1 MDEKVRQFLEQHHH
15 AVMVTLKADGTPHVA
30 RIMLGLV
37 EGRLW
42 SSSTQTR
49 VRTKFLRRDP
59 RCTLCVL
66 DQDNP
71 YHWLGLETKVT
82 ILDGPDAPQQN
93 LALYRTIAGEPKDL
107 DEYLQAMV
115 SDQRLIYEFSIERT
129 YGQF

>member
-1 MDEKVRQFLEQHHH
+1 MDEKVQQFLEQHHH

-71 YHWLGLETKVT
+71 YHWLGLETKVM

-93 LALYRTIAGEPKDL
+93 LALYRTIAGEPQDL

-115 SDQRLIYEFSIERT
+115 SDQRLIYEFSIERA